1 MRWLKWLRSGLFRR
15 FVLVMG
21 ALALLP
27 AAFLAIELVDISQ
40 KGIQA
45 AVLEL
50 HTKMAEKLSE
60 QVDSFFKVNDD
71 KISFALSSL
80 QKNMEW
86 KDKQELLRSLV
97 ETHSDIVEIGM
108 LDKSGRESIKVFN
121 PDLSSDSTLRS
132 YASAEGFREASR
144 GRRRT
149 RHIVRYRG
157 EPALEMFY
165 PMGPL
170 VWARVLISLRSLGA
184 HIVSQRIGG
193 TGFAVLVD
201 GNGKALFYPA
211 DHLAPAAAAR
221 LSAQST
227 VMAAVQSQSMGS
239 RDVPD
244 FEGAAWVSAY
254 APVASI
260 GGAVIMLQRRQE
272 AYFSANEMKRAA
284 IWVLIFVSAA
294 AVLAATFLAR
304 RLTLPLLS
312 LTRGAEAVSRGDFQ
326 ARVDVRTGDELQD
339 LAETFNT
346 MTSELHRYSLIQVD
360 RLLAEQRKTEAVLF
374 STSDGILMFDGEG
387 RIQLANRRVR
397 ELLGLNAALRIEGQT
412 LREVMSDSRL
422 RELVL
427 QACAEPKPEKFK
439 EIDLSTETSRRYL
452 RISALP
458 VVAPKTR
465 AALGVVT
472 TVRDV
477 SFEKELDKMKEEFL
491 HYITHDL
498 RNPLGSAMG
507 FVDVLLKGTVGVLN
521 PEQHAMV
528 SSVKR
533 SCSRLMGMINNI
545 LDIAK
550 MESGRIQPQLRPTS
564 LAGVAGRSL
573 VIVESLAAQK
583 SIKLV
588 LDAAEEYTVA
598 ADSDLLERVVTNL
611 VGNAIKFTPKQG
623 TITVSVTDA
632 GPELR
637 VTVADTGEGI
647 PPEYLDRIFQKFEQ
661 VAGQRRGGTG
671 LGLTISKFFVEA
683 HLGRIWV
690 ESEVGKGSRFTFTIP
705 KGLAVDG
712 GGTLA
717 ASPSPA
723 ASGKPSIQD
732 GDGLRPPGAAGPRP
746 SEVPKVT

>member
-1 MRWLKWLRSGLFRR
+1 MKWLRWLRSGLFRR
-15 FVLVMG
+15 FVLVLG

-27 AAFLAIELVDISQ
+27 AGFLAFKLVDISQ

-50 HTKMAEKLSE
+50 HTKMAEKLAE

-71 KISFALSSL
+71 KLAFALASL
-80 QKNMEW
+80 QKKMEW
-86 KDKQELLRSLV
+86 KDKQELLRALI
-97 ETHSDIVEIGM
+97 ETHTDVVEIGI
-108 LDKSGRESIKVFN
+108 LNTQGREIIKVFN
-121 PDLSSDSTLRS
+121 PDLTKDSTLRS
-132 YASAEGFREASR
+132 FSSSEGFREAVKS
-144 GRRRT
+144 RRRI
-149 RHIVRYRG
+149 RRVASYGG
-157 EPALEMFY
+157 EPALEMFF

-170 VWARVLISLRSLGA
+170 VWARVLVSLRSLDA
-184 HIVSQRIGG
+184 HIVSQRVGG

-201 GNGKALFYPA
+201 SKGQALFYPR
-211 DHLAPAAAAR
+211 DHLTPAAAAR
-221 LSAQST
+221 LSSRPT
-227 VMAAVQSQSMGS
+227 VKAALQSQSVGS

-244 FEGAAWVSAY
+244 FEGVAWVSAY

-260 GGAVIMLQRRQE
+260 GGAVIMLQQRQE
-272 AYFSANEMKRAA
+272 AYVSALEMKRAA
-284 IWVLIFVSAA
+284 VWVLILVSAA
-294 AVLAATFLAR
+294 AVLIATFLAR

-326 ARVDVRTGDELQD
+326 ARVDVKTGDELQE
-339 LAETFNT
+339 LADTFNK
-346 MTSELHRYSLIQVD
+346 MTSELHRYSLLQVD
-360 RLLAEQRKTEAVLF
+360 RLVAEQRKTEAVLF
-374 STSDGILMFDGEG
+374 STSDGILMFDDEG

-397 ELLGLNAALRIEGQT
+397 ELLGLNAALRIEGQS
-412 LREVMSDSRL
+412 LREVMPDSRL

-427 QACAEPKPEKFK
+427 QACADPKPEKFK
-439 EIDLSTETSRRYL
+439 EIDLSTDASRRYL

-458 VVAPKTR
+458 VVAPATR
-465 AALGVVT
+465 AALGVVI

-507 FVDVLLKGTVGVLN
+507 FVDLLLKGTVGVLN
-521 PEQHAMV
+521 AEQHSMV

-564 LAGVAGRSL
+564 LAGIAGRAL
-573 VIVESLAAQK
+573 VILESLAAQK
-583 SIKLV
+583 QIKLV
-588 LDAAEEYTVA
+588 LDAAEEFSLE
-598 ADSDLLERVVTNL
+598 ADADLLERVVTNL
-611 VGNAIKFTPKQG
+611 VGNAIKFTPKAG
-623 TITVSVTDA
+623 GITVSVCEA
-632 GPELR
+632 GPDIQL
-637 VTVADTGEGI
+637 TVADTGEGI

-661 VAGQRRGGTG
+661 VAGQRQGGTG
-671 LGLTISKFFVEA
+671 LGLTISRFFVEA

-690 ESEVGKGSRFTFTIP
+690 ESQVGKGSRFNFTIP

-712 GGTLA
+712 GGNLVVNPEA
-717 ASPSPA
+717 
-723 ASGKPSIQD
+723 
-732 GDGLRPPGAAGPRP
+732 PPQP
-746 SEVPKVT
+746 T